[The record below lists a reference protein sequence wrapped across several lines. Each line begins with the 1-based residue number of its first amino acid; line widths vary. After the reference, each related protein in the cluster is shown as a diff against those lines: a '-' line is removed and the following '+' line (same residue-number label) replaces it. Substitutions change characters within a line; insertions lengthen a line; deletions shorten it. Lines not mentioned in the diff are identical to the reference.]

1 MQDNVT
7 ADTTNFSL
15 TAPAQV
21 FGKWLTTIWW
31 SPTRL
36 QSRICVILNCGRQ

>member
-15 TAPAQV
+15 TAPEQV
-21 FGKWLTTIWW
+21 FGKWPTTSW
-31 SPTRL
+31 
-36 QSRICVILNCGRQ
+36 